1 MFSSFRPLRAALA
14 AISVASAFLLAGCA
28 AEKPDPAVVGG
39 QVLAMGKAGNWAAAM
54 PLAKRLAL
62 AYPEAPGAHYL
73 LGKTYLHSASPHL
86 VQAEGEF
93 RTALAML
100 QRGGTLVVPWAD
112 AEAEEPLELVVRR
125 DLALVSFRWIRE
137 AMRMNFPAAAIRERL
152 IEAKSQVD
160 AALKL
165 SPGDGFLTEMRTT
178 IDEYLAG
185 PFKDIPP
192 PEPPAVTPAA

>member
-1 MFSSFRPLRAALA
+1 MLRGIQPIFSALA
-14 AISVASAFLLAGCA
+14 ALLVASAFCLVGCT
-28 AEKPDPAVVGG
+28 AEKPDGRALAG

-54 PLAKRLAL
+54 PLAKQLAL

-73 LGKTYLHSASPHL
+73 LGKTYLHNASPHL

-93 RTALAML
+93 RTALAMFH
-100 QRGGTLVVPWAD
+100 RGGAMMVPWAD
-112 AEAEEPLELVVRR
+112 AEDNETFELVVRR

-137 AMRMNFPAAAIRERL
+137 AMRLNLPAAAIRDRL
-152 IEAKSQVD
+152 LDAKSQVD

-165 SPGDGFLTEMRTT
+165 GPGDGFLNEMRTT

-192 PEPPAVTPAA
+192 PVPVSPAAA